1 MKYIYPFAAIVLL
14 LTACNDKEVKP
25 LDRTTTDWVDYKLEG
40 DVKSVSIKS
49 NEVMNDN
56 LELGKTKHENPTEHD
71 IELQFNEEGML
82 VLEKKLNSKGGPYE
96 QITYNGKEQKLE
108 QTQYVN
114 NTPGIKTEFSWDET
128 GQHNTAIIRRNP
140 DNSQIDRKTMKY
152 EKGKLVE
159 KATFNKQDNP
169 VDRMTYVYDKDGNLT
184 EENLYL
190 GTEIIQIRNLY
201 KYNNKNQK
209 VSDIRYDK
217 DSNIIFH
224 TEYEYDGDKLITKK
238 VTNGN
243 NETEYLEKMSYN
255 AKGELEMKTTLD
267 NFDGIETIERY
278 EYDDNGN
285 KISRTVEKNNELYM
299 KVNYAYDEKGNLI
312 KLAVMDNTENPV
324 DTRTY
329 TYTYDEKGNWT
340 EKVITINGEKKFIEK
355 RSIIYYN

>member
-25 LDRTTTDWVDYKLEG
+25 LDRTTTDWVSYELEG

-49 NEVMNDN
+49 NEVINDN
-56 LELGKTKHENPTEHD
+56 IEPGKSKHENSTEHD
-71 IELQFNEEGML
+71 TELQFNEEGML
-82 VLEKKLNSKGGPYE
+82 VLEKKLNNQGGPFE

-114 NTPGIKTEFSWDET
+114 NNPGIKTEFSWDET
-128 GQHNTAIIRRNP
+128 GQHNTAITRRNP
-140 DNSQIDRKTMKY
+140 DNSQIDRKAMRY

-159 KATFNKQDNP
+159 KTTYNKQDNP

-184 EENLYL
+184 GENLYL
-190 GTEIIQIRNLY
+190 GTEIIQIKNLY

-209 VSDIRYDK
+209 VSDIRYGK

-224 TEYEYDGDKLITKK
+224 TQYEYDGDKLITKE
-238 VTNGN
+238 VTNGKQ
-243 NETEYLEKMSYN
+243 EVEYLEKMSYN
-255 AKGELEMKTTLD
+255 SKGELEMKTTMD
-267 NFDGIETIERY
+267 NFDSTETIEQF
-278 EYDDNGN
+278 EYDGNGN
-285 KISRTVEKNNELYM
+285 KTSRIVKKNGALFM
-299 KVNYAYDEKGNLI
+299 KVDYAYDDKGNLL
-312 KLAVMDNTENPV
+312 KLSVIDSTENPV

-340 EKVITINGEKKFIEK
+340 EKVITINNEKKFIEK
-355 RSIIYYN
+355 REITYYN